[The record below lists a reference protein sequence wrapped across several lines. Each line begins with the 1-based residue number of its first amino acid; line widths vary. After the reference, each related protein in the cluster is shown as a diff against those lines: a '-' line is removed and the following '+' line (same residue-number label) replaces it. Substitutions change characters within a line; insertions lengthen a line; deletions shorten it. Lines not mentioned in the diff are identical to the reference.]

1 MKKFYNTPVADESTS
16 REQSGDESGDG
27 EEEDDEKVEEQFIF
41 DTFKVTDT
49 THGVKVLGVRNLS
62 SDSYLRMDWSCSG
75 AEFAID
81 LKGGDISFDI
91 EPTDPCYFRFW
102 IDGKEYSQNGSVYF
116 TAERMQPIVLTDVS
130 VGKHTVKMMKVTGYT
145 LARAKLKSIAFA
157 GSMLT
162 DVVDT
167 SDKELYIEFIGDSI
181 TCGYGTIGNING
193 NKYTDQDGTVAY
205 SYLLAEALDA
215 DYSMTALSGHKLIG
229 QMDSMYLYTSH
240 LVSMQHQYDF
250 ARKADIVVI
259 NLGTNDVF
267 KGESESDFKEA
278 YISFLKTVKEKNGE
292 KCKIL
297 CLYNAMND
305 TFSGAILEA
314 VVEVGGANRGI
325 STYKLA
331 RAAGDPGKHPSVK
344 EHEAYAEALLPI
356 IKSCSSQRSATSTS
370 C

>member
-91 EPTDPCYFRFW
+91 ETTDPCYFRFW